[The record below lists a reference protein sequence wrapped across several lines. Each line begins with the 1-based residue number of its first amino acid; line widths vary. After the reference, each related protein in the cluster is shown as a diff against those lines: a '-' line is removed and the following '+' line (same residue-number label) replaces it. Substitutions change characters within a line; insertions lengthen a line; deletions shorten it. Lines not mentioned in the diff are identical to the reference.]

1 MAGDL
6 KCSKCNTRNPH
17 DSEYCNSCGKQ
28 LGTDCTK
35 CGHTSPQETLYCNK
49 CGAETEHQMD
59 IRVALELM
67 KAQKKLEA
75 EKEIQE
81 EEERK
86 KNEPD
91 FHSKYE
97 LSEGWKESDAT

>member
-1 MAGDL
+1 
-6 KCSKCNTRNPH
+6 
-17 DSEYCNSCGKQ
+17 
-28 LGTDCTK
+28 
-35 CGHTSPQETLYCNK
+35 
-49 CGAETEHQMD
+49 MD

-81 EEERK
+81 EAERK
-86 KNEPD
+86 KKEPD